1 MKMKLLR
8 AAGIAGIL
16 GGALVGKVAYADEVG
31 MAFSPL
37 SLDIPALKGLSE
49 AVKRVG
55 SDQGY
60 DVVVLDPKFDA
71 PTQAQQLNQLFGTG
85 RVKAAWVIAVNPG
98 AMGGVI
104 DTVHD
109 NGGVVLVNGEP
120 KDYGFDGM
128 VPGVSFGKIDYEGYG
143 AITGALGGECANKDF
158 GGKGKALLI
167 GMKEGTAG
175 KAEIEG
181 TMEKKLTEVAPG
193 VDVVASIIATE
204 RADALTKVS
213 QVLQAHPDLNI
224 VVSANDEGALGAM
237 GAFEAAGNKSTCIVA
252 SGGNDEVLKSIG
264 DSHLYG
270 AAALNFKGDMVQT
283 FETIAEMLKDPSAP
297 GKQLYVPMEKKE
309 RP

>member
-1 MKMKLLR
+1 MKNKLVKTTGV
-8 AAGIAGIL
+8 AAIL
-16 GGALVGKVAYADEVG
+16 GTFLLGSAVYAADTG
-31 MAFSPL
+31 LAFSPL

-49 AVKRVG
+49 AVKHVG
-55 SDQGY
+55 GEQGY

-98 AMGGVI
+98 AMGSVI

-109 NGGVVLVNGEP
+109 NNAVILVNGEP
-120 KDYGFDGM
+120 GDYGFDGM

-143 AITGALGGECANKDF
+143 AITGTLGGECANKDF

-193 VDVVASIIATE
+193 VEVVASIISTE

-213 QVLQAHPDLNI
+213 QVLQAHPDLNV

-252 SGGNDEVLKSIG
+252 SGGNDEVLKSIDAG
-264 DSHLYG
+264 HLYG

-283 FETIAEMLKDPSAP
+283 FDTIAEMLKDPSAP
-297 GKQLYVPMEKKE
+297 GKQLYVPMEKKA